1 MGSAAAVVLCVTTP
15 AGREL
20 LETAPLSAPAWGC
33 ASRSRWYRQACS
45 SCCGGDG
52 DGDDARP
59 LLAGNPQLVL
69 RPPPDGNAPSQRDDV
84 GMIVVGIDGS
94 EGSARALWFAA
105 DEARVR
111 KCPLRIVTSWQIP
124 VPVYA
129 GGLIAPTVPAADVER
144 TTRDT
149 VAAEAANVMEQ
160 HPDVES
166 EIVIRQ
172 GSPAAILVEESKG
185 ADMLVVGSRG
195 LGGFGGL
202 LLGSVSQQCAH
213 HAVCP
218 VLIVPPADR
227 A

>member
-1 MGSAAAVVLCVTTP
+1 
-15 AGREL
+15 
-20 LETAPLSAPAWGC
+20 
-33 ASRSRWYRQACS
+33 
-45 SCCGGDG
+45 
-52 DGDDARP
+52 
-59 LLAGNPQLVL
+59 
-69 RPPPDGNAPSQRDDV
+69 
-84 GMIVVGIDGS
+84 MIVVGVDGS
-94 EGSARALWFAA
+94 EGSSWALWFAA

-111 KCPLRIVTSWQIP
+111 NCRLRIVTSWQIP

-129 GGLIAPTVPAADVER
+129 GGLIAPTVPASEVER
-144 TTRDT
+144 TTREA
-149 VAAEAANVMEQ
+149 VGAQAADVMDQ

-166 EIVIRQ
+166 DILVRQ
-172 GSPAAILVEESKG
+172 GSPAAILVKVSKD

-218 VLIVPPADR
+218 VVIVPPPDR